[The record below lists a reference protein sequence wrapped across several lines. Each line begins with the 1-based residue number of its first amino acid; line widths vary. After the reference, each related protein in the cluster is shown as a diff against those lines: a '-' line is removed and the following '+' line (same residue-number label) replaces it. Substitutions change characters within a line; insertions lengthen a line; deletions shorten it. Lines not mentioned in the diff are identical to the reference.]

1 MAVAFDTLK
10 FVRNLTQAGLPE
22 AQAEIFANAH
32 RDAFKDAL
40 DSNLA
45 TKGDIAKLK
54 ESTTAQ
60 ITDFKESTTA
70 QITEFKE
77 STNAQIAEFKESTNA
92 QIAEFKESTN
102 AQIAEL
108 RSEMAEF
115 RESTNS
121 QIAELRSEMV
131 EFKASMRR
139 EFAEFK
145 EFIMAEITQLKRRDD
160 HLQAQISH
168 LKWIMIFNLGFT
180 VTIMW
185 KVFS

>member
-10 FVRNLTQAGLPE
+10 FVRNLTRAGLPE
-22 AQAEIFANAH
+22 AQAEVFANAH

-40 DSNLA
+40 DSHLA
-45 TKGDIAKLK
+45 TKADIAELRSETAEFR
-54 ESTTAQ
+54 ESTT
-60 ITDFKESTTA
+60 
-70 QITEFKE
+70 
-77 STNAQIAEFKESTNA
+77 A

-121 QIAELRSEMV
+121 QIAEFKESTTAQITEFKESTNAQIAELRSEMA

-145 EFIMAEITQLKRRDD
+145 EFIMAEISQLKRRDD
-160 HLQAQISH
+160 HLQGQISH

>member
-22 AQAEIFANAH
+22 AQAEVFANAH
-32 RDAFKDAL
+32 RDAFRDAL

-45 TKGDIAKLK
+45 TK
-54 ESTTAQ
+54 
-60 ITDFKESTTA
+60 TD
-70 QITEFKE
+70 
-77 STNAQIAEFKESTNA
+77 
-92 QIAEFKESTN
+92 
-102 AQIAEL
+102 IAEL

-121 QIAELRSEMV
+121 QIAEFKESTTAQIAELRSEV
-131 EFKASMRR
+131 
-139 EFAEFK
+139 AEFK
-145 EFIMAEITQLKRRDD
+145 EFIMAEINQLKRRDD

>member
-1 MAVAFDTLK
+1 MTIRAGHAIRHLKNPPIIAPPGPVSWILAFAGIRK
-10 FVRNLTQAGLPE
+10 IKVRVPKSSST
-22 AQAEIFANAH
+22 FY
-32 RDAFKDAL
+32 L

-60 ITDFKESTTA
+60 I
-70 QITEFKE
+70 
-77 STNAQIAEFKESTNA
+77 
-92 QIAEFKESTN
+92 
-102 AQIAEL
+102 AEL

-115 RESTNS
+115 
-121 QIAELRSEMV
+121 
-131 EFKASMRR
+131 KASIRG
-139 EFAEFK
+139 ELAEFK
-145 EFIMAEITQLKRRDD
+145 DSIMAEISQLKRRDD

-168 LKWIMIFNLGFT
+168 LKWIMIFNLSFT

>member
-1 MAVAFDTLK
+1 MISMAVAFDTLK
-10 FVRNLTQAGLPE
+10 FVRNLTRAGLPE
-22 AQAEIFANAH
+22 AQAEVFANAH
-32 RDAFKDAL
+32 RDAFKEAL

-45 TKGDIAKLK
+45 TKGDIAELRS
-54 ESTTAQ
+54 EMA
-60 ITDFKESTTA
+60 
-70 QITEFKE
+70 EFRAEMAEFRE
-77 STNAQIAEFKESTNA
+77 STNS

-108 RSEMAEF
+108 K
-115 RESTNS
+115 ESTNAQIAELKES
-121 QIAELRSEMV
+121 TNAQIAELKESTNAQIAELKESTNAQIAELRSEMV
-131 EFKASMRR
+131 K
-139 EFAEFK
+139 FK
-145 EFIMAEITQLKRRDD
+145 EFIMAEISQLKRRDD

>member
-1 MAVAFDTLK
+1 MAEF
-10 FVRNLTQAGLPE
+10 R
-22 AQAEIFANAH
+22 
-32 RDAFKDAL
+32 
-40 DSNLA
+40 
-45 TKGDIAKLK
+45 
-54 ESTTAQ
+54 ESTNSQIAQ
-60 ITDFKESTTA
+60 FKESTT
-70 QITEFKE
+70 
-77 STNAQIAEFKESTNA
+77 
-92 QIAEFKESTN
+92 

-115 RESTNS
+115 KESTTV
-121 QIAELRSEMV
+121 QIAELQSEMA

-145 EFIMAEITQLKRRDD
+145 EFIIAEINQLKRRDD

>member
-10 FVRNLTQAGLPE
+10 FVRDLTQAGLPE
-22 AQAEIFANAH
+22 AQAEVFANAH
-32 RDAFKDAL
+32 RDAFKEAL

-45 TKGDIAKLK
+45 TKADIAELK
-54 ESTTAQ
+54 ESTT
-60 ITDFKESTTA
+60 
-70 QITEFKE
+70 
-77 STNAQIAEFKESTNA
+77 AQIAEFKESTN
-92 QIAEFKESTN
+92 T
-102 AQIAEL
+102 
-108 RSEMAEF
+108 
-115 RESTNS
+115 

-131 EFKASMRR
+131 EFKESTTAQIAELRSEMVEFKESIRG
-139 EFAEFK
+139 EFAELKESTTAQITELRSEVVEFK
-145 EFIMAEITQLKRRDD
+145 EFIMAEINQLKRRDD

>member
-10 FVRNLTQAGLPE
+10 FVRNLTRAGLPE
-22 AQAEIFANAH
+22 AQAEVFANAH

-45 TKGDIAKLK
+45 TKADIAELRS
-54 ESTTAQ
+54 EM
-60 ITDFKESTTA
+60 
-70 QITEFKE
+70 
-77 STNAQIAEFKESTNA
+77 AEFRAEMAEFRESTNA

-108 RSEMAEF
+108 K
-115 RESTNS
+115 ESTNAQIAELKES
-121 QIAELRSEMV
+121 TNAQIAELKESTNAQIAELRSEMV
-131 EFKASMRR
+131 K
-139 EFAEFK
+139 FK
-145 EFIMAEITQLKRRDD
+145 EFIMAEISQLKRRDD

>member
-1 MAVAFDTLK
+1 MTVAFDTLK
-10 FVRNLTQAGLPE
+10 FVRKLTQAGLPE
-22 AQAEIFANAH
+22 AQAEVFANVH
-32 RDAFKDAL
+32 GDAFKEAL

-45 TKGDIAKLK
+45 TKADIATLKESVSSQIAELK
-54 ESTTAQ
+54 ESTT
-60 ITDFKESTTA
+60 T
-70 QITEFKE
+70 
-77 STNAQIAEFKESTNA
+77 
-92 QIAEFKESTN
+92 
-102 AQIAEL
+102 
-108 RSEMAEF
+108 
-115 RESTNS
+115 

-131 EFKASMRR
+131 EFKESIRG

-145 EFIMAEITQLKRRDD
+145 ESTNSQITDLRSEMLEFKETIRSEFAEFKESIMAEINQLKRRDD

>member
-22 AQAEIFANAH
+22 AQAEVFANAH
-32 RDAFKDAL
+32 RDAFRDAL

-45 TKGDIAKLK
+45 TK
-54 ESTTAQ
+54 
-60 ITDFKESTTA
+60 TD
-70 QITEFKE
+70 
-77 STNAQIAEFKESTNA
+77 
-92 QIAEFKESTN
+92 
-102 AQIAEL
+102 IAEL

-121 QIAELRSEMV
+121 QIAEFKESTTAQIAELRSEIVELQSEMV
-131 EFKASMRR
+131 EFKASMRQ

-145 EFIMAEITQLKRRDD
+145 EFIMAEINQLKRRDD

>member
-1 MAVAFDTLK
+1 MISMAVAFDTLK
-10 FVRNLTQAGLPE
+10 FVRNLTRAGLPE
-22 AQAEIFANAH
+22 AQAEVFANAH

-45 TKGDIAKLK
+45 TKADIAELRS
-54 ESTTAQ
+54 EM
-60 ITDFKESTTA
+60 
-70 QITEFKE
+70 
-77 STNAQIAEFKESTNA
+77 AEFRAEMAEFRESTNA

-108 RSEMAEF
+108 K
-115 RESTNS
+115 ESTNAQIAELKES
-121 QIAELRSEMV
+121 TNAQIAELRSEMV
-131 EFKASMRR
+131 K
-139 EFAEFK
+139 FK
-145 EFIMAEITQLKRRDD
+145 EFIMAEISQLKRRDD

>member
-22 AQAEIFANAH
+22 AQAEVFANAH
-32 RDAFKDAL
+32 RDAFRDAL

-45 TKGDIAKLK
+45 TKTDIAELK
-54 ESTTAQ
+54 ESTT
-60 ITDFKESTTA
+60 
-70 QITEFKE
+70 
-77 STNAQIAEFKESTNA
+77 
-92 QIAEFKESTN
+92 

-108 RSEMAEF
+108 RSEMA
-115 RESTNS
+115 
-121 QIAELRSEMV
+121 

-145 EFIMAEITQLKRRDD
+145 EFIMAEINQLKRRDD

>member
-22 AQAEIFANAH
+22 AQAEVFANAH
-32 RDAFKDAL
+32 RDAFKEAL

-45 TKGDIAKLK
+45 TKAD
-54 ESTTAQ
+54 
-60 ITDFKESTTA
+60 
-70 QITEFKE
+70 
-77 STNAQIAEFKESTNA
+77 
-92 QIAEFKESTN
+92 
-102 AQIAEL
+102 IAEL

-121 QIAELRSEMV
+121 QIAE
-131 EFKASMRR
+131 
-139 EFAEFK
+139 FK
-145 EFIMAEITQLKRRDD
+145 EFIMVEINQLKRRDD

>member
-10 FVRNLTQAGLPE
+10 FVRNLTRAGLPE
-22 AQAEIFANAH
+22 AQAEVFANAH
-32 RDAFKDAL
+32 RDAFRDAL

-45 TKGDIAKLK
+45 TKTDIAELK
-54 ESTTAQ
+54 ESTT
-60 ITDFKESTTA
+60 
-70 QITEFKE
+70 
-77 STNAQIAEFKESTNA
+77 AQIAEFKEST
-92 QIAEFKESTN
+92 T

-108 RSEMAEF
+108 RSEMA
-115 RESTNS
+115 
-121 QIAELRSEMV
+121 

-145 EFIMAEITQLKRRDD
+145 EFIMAEINQLKRRDD

>member
-22 AQAEIFANAH
+22 AQAEVFANAH

-40 DSNLA
+40 DSHLA
-45 TKGDIAKLK
+45 TKTDIAELK

-60 ITDFKESTTA
+60 IAEFKESTTAQIAELRSEMAEFKESTTA

-77 STNAQIAEFKESTNA
+77 STTA
-92 QIAEFKESTN
+92 
-102 AQIAEL
+102 
-108 RSEMAEF
+108 
-115 RESTNS
+115 

-131 EFKASMRR
+131 EFK
-139 EFAEFK
+139 
-145 EFIMAEITQLKRRDD
+145 EFIMAEINQLKRRDD

>member
-22 AQAEIFANAH
+22 AQAEVFANAH

-45 TKGDIAKLK
+45 TKADIAKLK

-60 ITDFKESTTA
+60 IAEFKESTTA
-70 QITEFKE
+70 QITE
-77 STNAQIAEFKESTNA
+77 
-92 QIAEFKESTN
+92 
-102 AQIAEL
+102 L

-115 RESTNS
+115 KESTTAQIAEFKESTNS

-131 EFKASMRR
+131 EFKASMRQ

-145 EFIMAEITQLKRRDD
+145 EFIMAEINQLKRRDD
-160 HLQAQISH
+160 HLQGQISH

-180 VTIMW
+180 MTIMW

>member
-22 AQAEIFANAH
+22 AQAEVFANAH

-40 DSNLA
+40 DSHLA
-45 TKGDIAKLK
+45 TKGDIAELK
-54 ESTTAQ
+54 ESTT
-60 ITDFKESTTA
+60 
-70 QITEFKE
+70 
-77 STNAQIAEFKESTNA
+77 A

-115 RESTNS
+115 
-121 QIAELRSEMV
+121 
-131 EFKASMRR
+131 KASMRR

-145 EFIMAEITQLKRRDD
+145 DFIMTEINQLKRRDD

>member
-22 AQAEIFANAH
+22 AQAEVFANAH

-40 DSNLA
+40 DSHLA
-45 TKGDIAKLK
+45 TKGDIAELK

-60 ITDFKESTTA
+60 IAEFKESTTAQIAEFKESTTA

-77 STNAQIAEFKESTNA
+77 STNAQIAE
-92 QIAEFKESTN
+92 
-102 AQIAEL
+102 L
-108 RSEMAEF
+108 HSEMA
-115 RESTNS
+115 
-121 QIAELRSEMV
+121 

-145 EFIMAEITQLKRRDD
+145 EFIMAEISQLKRRDD
-160 HLQAQISH
+160 HLQGQISH

>member
-32 RDAFKDAL
+32 RDAFRDAL

-45 TKGDIAKLK
+45 TKTDIAELK
-54 ESTTAQ
+54 ESTT
-60 ITDFKESTTA
+60 
-70 QITEFKE
+70 
-77 STNAQIAEFKESTNA
+77 AQIAEFKESTTA
-92 QIAEFKESTN
+92 QIAEFKESTT

-108 RSEMAEF
+108 RSEMA
-115 RESTNS
+115 
-121 QIAELRSEMV
+121 

-145 EFIMAEITQLKRRDD
+145 EFIIAEINQLKRRDD

>member
-22 AQAEIFANAH
+22 AQAEVFANAH
-32 RDAFKDAL
+32 RDAFRDAL

-45 TKGDIAKLK
+45 TKMD
-54 ESTTAQ
+54 
-60 ITDFKESTTA
+60 
-70 QITEFKE
+70 
-77 STNAQIAEFKESTNA
+77 
-92 QIAEFKESTN
+92 
-102 AQIAEL
+102 IAEL

-115 RESTNS
+115 RESTTAQIAES
-121 QIAELRSEMV
+121 KESTTAQIAESKESTTAQIAESKESTTAQIAELRSEMV
-131 EFKASMRR
+131 EFKASMRQ

-145 EFIMAEITQLKRRDD
+145 EFIMAEINQLKRRDD

>member
-22 AQAEIFANAH
+22 AQAEVFANAH
-32 RDAFKDAL
+32 RDAFKEAL

-45 TKGDIAKLK
+45 TKAD
-54 ESTTAQ
+54 
-60 ITDFKESTTA
+60 
-70 QITEFKE
+70 
-77 STNAQIAEFKESTNA
+77 
-92 QIAEFKESTN
+92 
-102 AQIAEL
+102 IAEL

-115 RESTNS
+115 RESTTAQIAEFKES
-121 QIAELRSEMV
+121 TTAQITELRSEMAEFRESTTAQIAEFKESTTAQIAELRSEM
-131 EFKASMRR
+131 
-139 EFAEFK
+139 AEFK
-145 EFIMAEITQLKRRDD
+145 EFIMAEINQLKRRDD

-180 VTIMW
+180 MTIMW